1 MYEMVKLDEHGFPV
15 PDNEP
20 NVEPNSLWRCIDPC
34 AFLCYAIQTNALP
47 FDPAIK
53 LTLDNF
59 GWLNKDGFPD
69 YDKMMREF
77 QRFKK

>member
-15 PDNEP
+15 PDTP
-20 NVEPNSLWRCIDPC
+20 DHPHSLWQCIDPC

-47 FDPAIK
+47 FDDQTK

-77 QRFKK
+77 QRSKQ